1 MAERRN
7 RIRGEE
13 PDKPKRSKRSRS
25 SNDGSGPARF
35 RAFLADR
42 RTHKVGGLL
51 LVLSAAAYLTV
62 AFVSYLFTWK
72 IDQDLVSRPWSAIFS
87 PEVRVENWLGKVGA
101 LVAHRLMHTWFG
113 LAAFAFRLGLPGGVR
128 VLLGTWLLP
137 VRRTLGWTA
146 MALFWLPTLLGFI
159 FAAATCCSWAAGWAT
174 R

>member
-13 PDKPKRSKRSRS
+13 PEKKPRRSKRSRS
-25 SNDGSGPARF
+25 SNDGAGVLTRF

-51 LVLSAAAYLTV
+51 LVLSAAYLTV

-72 IDQDLVSRPWSAIFS
+72 IDQDLVSRSWSAIFS

-101 LVAHRLMHTWFG
+101 LVAHRFMHTWFG
-113 LAAFAFRLGLPGGVR
+113 LAAFAFPLWAFLAGVR

-159 FAAATCCSWAAGWAT
+159 F
-174 R
+174 